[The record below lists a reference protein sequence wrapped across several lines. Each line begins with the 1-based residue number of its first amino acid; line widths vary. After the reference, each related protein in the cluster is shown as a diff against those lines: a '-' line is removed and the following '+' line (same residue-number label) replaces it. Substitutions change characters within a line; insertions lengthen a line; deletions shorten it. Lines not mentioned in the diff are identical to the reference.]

1 MTEDEGLNVN
11 QGGAYPVSEIAQ
23 HVPNVKL
30 SPGGRDQ
37 QPALNDNLM
46 KRVLSPANLHTAW
59 KHVRRNK
66 GAPGVDGVSIEDYP
80 QWAKQHW
87 AATRRALEGGYYIP
101 QPVRRVE
108 IPKPAG
114 GVRLLGV
121 PTVNDRVIQQAIA
134 QVLTLL
140 IDPTFSEASH
150 GFRPGRNAHGAVRQ
164 IKGFIEEG
172 YRVAVDVDLSKF
184 FDRVNHD
191 ILMNRLSRFIAD
203 KGLLKLIGRYLRAG
217 VLIEGKL
224 CPTTEGVPQGG
235 PLSPLLANVV
245 LDDLDK
251 RLESRQL
258 RFARYADDFTICV
271 KSSSAGY
278 RVMGWVSRFL
288 STKLKLVVNE
298 AKSRVVKTND
308 LHFLGFTFKGKK
320 VRWSAKALADFK
332 HRIRRLTKRSWG
344 ISMQR
349 RLRELRLYI
358 QGWINYFGLSEYYRP
373 LPGLD
378 EWIRRRLRMCYLKQW
393 RKPRTRIRNL
403 IKLGTRTR
411 TAVSLGLS
419 SKGPYRLARTLATQ
433 SGMTNKW
440 LEKQGLVSVRE
451 RWITFHYA

>member
-11 QGGAYPVSEIAQ
+11 QGGACPASKTAP
-23 HVPNVKL
+23 HVTNVKL
-30 SPGGRDQ
+30 SSGGRDQ
-37 QPALNDNLM
+37 QPALNDDLM
-46 KRVLSPANLHTAW
+46 KRVLSPMNLHAAW
-59 KHVRRNK
+59 KQVRRNK
-66 GAPGVDGVSIEDYP
+66 GAPGVDGVTIEDYP
-80 QWAKQHW
+80 QWAKKHW
-87 AATRRALEGGYYIP
+87 AATRRALERGYYIP

-108 IPKPAG
+108 IPKPKG
-114 GVRLLGV
+114 GIRLLGV

-134 QVLTLL
+134 QVLTPL

-203 KGLLKLIGRYLRAG
+203 KGLLKLVGRYLRAG
-217 VLIEGKL
+217 VLMEGKL
-224 CPTTEGVPQGG
+224 CPTSVGVPQGG
-235 PLSPLLANVV
+235 PLSPLLANVL

-271 KSSSAGY
+271 KSSSAGH
-278 RVMGWVSRFL
+278 RVMAWVSRFL
-288 STKLKLVVNE
+288 TSKLKLVVNE
-298 AKSRVVKTND
+298 EKSRVVKTND
-308 LHFLGFTFKGKK
+308 LHFLGFTFRGKK
-320 VRWSAKALADFK
+320 IRWSAQALEDFK
-332 HRIRRLTKRSWG
+332 HCIRRLTKRSWG
-344 ISMQR
+344 ISMHR

-440 LEKQGLVSVRE
+440 LEEQGLVSVRD
-451 RWITFHYA
+451 RWIKFHYA

>member
-11 QGGAYPVSEIAQ
+11 QGGVYPVSETAQ

-37 QPALNDNLM
+37 QPALNEDLM
-46 KRVLSPANLHTAW
+46 KRVLSPENLHTAW

-66 GAPGVDGVSIEDYP
+66 GAPGVDGITLEAYP

-87 AATRRALEGGYYIP
+87 AATRRALEGCYYIP

-108 IPKPAG
+108 IPKLTG

-134 QVLTLL
+134 QVLTPL

-191 ILMNRLSRFIAD
+191 ILMHRLRRFISD
-203 KGLLKLIGRYLRAG
+203 KGLLKLIGRFLRAG

-224 CPTTEGVPQGG
+224 CPTPEGVPQGG
-235 PLSPLLANVV
+235 PLSPLLANVL

-251 RLESRQL
+251 RLEARQL

-271 KSSSAGY
+271 KSSSAGH
-278 RVMGWVSRFL
+278 RVMAWVSRFL

-320 VRWSAKALADFK
+320 VRWSDQALKDFK

-378 EWIRRRLRMCYLKQW
+378 EWIRRRIRMCYLKQW

-440 LEKQGLVSVRE
+440 LEKQGLISVRE
-451 RWITFHYA
+451 QWIKFHYA

>member
-1 MTEDEGLNVN
+1 
-11 QGGAYPVSEIAQ
+11 
-23 HVPNVKL
+23 
-30 SPGGRDQ
+30 
-37 QPALNDNLM
+37 M

-80 QWAKQHW
+80 QWARQHW

-108 IPKPAG
+108 IPKPTG

-134 QVLTLL
+134 QVLNPL
-140 IDPTFSEASH
+140 IYPTFSEASH

-224 CPTTEGVPQGG
+224 CPTPEGVPQGG

-251 RLESRQL
+251 RLESCQL
-258 RFARYADDFTICV
+258 CFARYADDFTICV
-271 KSSSAGY
+271 KSSSAGH
-278 RVMGWVSRFL
+278 RVMAWVSRFL

-308 LHFLGFTFKGKK
+308 LLFLGFTFKGKK
-320 VRWSAKALADFK
+320 VRWSEQALKDFK
-332 HRIRRLTKRSWG
+332 YRIRRLTKRSWG

-393 RKPRTRIRNL
+393 RKPRTRIRSL

-440 LEKQGLVSVRE
+440 LEQQGLVSVRD
-451 RWITFHYA
+451 RWIAFHYA

>member
-1 MTEDEGLNVN
+1 M
-11 QGGAYPVSEIAQ
+11 
-23 HVPNVKL
+23 PNVKW
-30 SPGGRDQ
+30 SSGGRHQ

-46 KRVLSPANLHTAW
+46 KRVLSPTNLHTAW
-59 KHVRRNK
+59 KQVRRNK
-66 GAPGVDGVSIEDYP
+66 GAPGIDGVSIEEYS
-80 QWAKQHW
+80 QWARQHW
-87 AATRRALEGGYYIP
+87 GATRRALERGYYIP
-101 QPVRRVE
+101 QPVQRVE
-108 IPKPAG
+108 IPKLTG

-134 QVLTLL
+134 QVLNPL

-164 IKGFIEEG
+164 IKGFIDEG

-191 ILMNRLSRFIAD
+191 ILMNRLRRFIAD
-203 KGLLKLIGRYLRAG
+203 KGLLKLIGRTLRAG

-224 CPTTEGVPQGG
+224 CPTSEGVPQGG
-235 PLSPLLANVV
+235 PLSPLLANVM

-251 RLESRQL
+251 LLGSRQL

-271 KSSSAGY
+271 KSTSAGH
-278 RVMGWVSRFL
+278 RVMAWVSRFL
-288 STKLKLVVNE
+288 TKKLKLVVNE
-298 AKSRVVKTND
+298 AKSRVVNTND

-320 VRWSAKALADFK
+320 IRWSVQALNDFK

-344 ISMQR
+344 ISMHR
-349 RLRELRLYI
+349 RLRELRLTI

-403 IKLGTRTR
+403 IKLGTRTL

-419 SKGPYRLARTLATQ
+419 SKGPYRLAKTLATQ

-451 RWITFHYA
+451 QWIKG

>member
-1 MTEDEGLNVN
+1 MFISVEAQFVTNEKSAT
-11 QGGAYPVSEIAQ
+11 GGES
-23 HVPNVKL
+23 
-30 SPGGRDQ
+30 Q

-46 KRVLSPANLHTAW
+46 ERILSPENLHAAW
-59 KHVRRNK
+59 KQVKGNK
-66 GAPGVDGVSIEDYP
+66 GSPGVDGVSIEDYP
-80 QWAKQHW
+80 QWARKHW

-101 QPVRRVE
+101 QPVARVE
-108 IPKPAG
+108 IPKPSG
-114 GVRLLGV
+114 GSRSLGI

-134 QVLTLL
+134 QVLNPI
-140 IDPTFSEASH
+140 IDPSFSESSH

-164 IKGFIEEG
+164 VKGFIEAG
-172 YRVAVDVDLSKF
+172 YKVAVDVDLSKF

-191 ILMNRLSRFIAD
+191 ILLSRLSRHITD
-203 KGLLKLIGRYLRAG
+203 KRLLKLIGRYLRAG
-217 VLIEGKL
+217 VAIDGV
-224 CPTTEGVPQGG
+224 CHPTPEGVPQGG

-251 RLESRQL
+251 LLESRAL

-271 KSSSAGY
+271 GSTSAGH
-278 RVMGWVSRFL
+278 RVMQWVKRFL

-298 AKSRVVKTND
+298 GKSKVVKTNE

-320 VRWSAKALADFK
+320 IRWSDKALNDFK
-332 HRIRRLTKRSWG
+332 YNIRRLTKRSWG

-349 RLRELRLYI
+349 RYRELRLYI
-358 QGWINYFGLSEYYRP
+358 QGWINYYGLSEYYRP
-373 LPGLD
+373 LPRLD

-393 RKPRTRIRNL
+393 HKPRTRIRNL

-440 LEKQGLVSVRE
+440 LAQQGLVSVRE
-451 RWITFHYA
+451 LWIKFHYA

>member
-1 MTEDEGLNVN
+1 MLN
-11 QGGAYPVSEIAQ
+11 P
-23 HVPNVKL
+23 
-30 SPGGRDQ
+30 
-37 QPALNDNLM
+37 
-46 KRVLSPANLHTAW
+46 
-59 KHVRRNK
+59 
-66 GAPGVDGVSIEDYP
+66 
-80 QWAKQHW
+80 
-87 AATRRALEGGYYIP
+87 
-101 QPVRRVE
+101 
-108 IPKPAG
+108 
-114 GVRLLGV
+114 
-121 PTVNDRVIQQAIA
+121 
-134 QVLTLL
+134 L

-150 GFRPGRNAHGAVRQ
+150 GFRPGRNAHGAVRK

-224 CPTTEGVPQGG
+224 CPTPEGVPQGG
-235 PLSPLLANVV
+235 PLSPLLANVL

-251 RLESRQL
+251 RLESCQL

-271 KSSSAGY
+271 KSSLAGH
-278 RVMGWVSRFL
+278 RVMTWVSRFL

-308 LHFLGFTFKGKK
+308 LHFLGFTLKGKK
-320 VRWSAKALADFK
+320 VRWSEQALKDFK
-332 HRIRRLTKRSWG
+332 HRVRQLTKRSWG

-358 QGWINYFGLSEYYRP
+358 QGWVNYFGVSEYYRP

-440 LEKQGLVSVRE
+440 LEQQGLVSVRE
-451 RWITFHYA
+451 RWIAFHYA

>member
-11 QGGAYPVSEIAQ
+11 QGGVYPVSETAQ
-23 HVPNVKL
+23 HVLNVKL

-46 KRVLSPANLHTAW
+46 KRVLSPENLHAAW
-59 KHVRRNK
+59 KQVRRNK
-66 GAPGVDGVSIEDYP
+66 GAPGVDGISIEDYP

-121 PTVNDRVIQQAIA
+121 PTVNDRVIQQAIS
-134 QVLTLL
+134 QVLNPF

-172 YRVAVDVDLSKF
+172 YRVAVYVDLSKF

-217 VLIEGKL
+217 VLIEGRL
-224 CPTTEGVPQGG
+224 CPTPEGVPQGG

-251 RLESRQL
+251 RLESCQL

-271 KSSSAGY
+271 KSSAAGR
-278 RVMGWVSRFL
+278 RVMAWVSRFL
-288 STKLKLVVNE
+288 STKLNLVVNE

-308 LHFLGFTFKGKK
+308 LDFLGFTFKGKK

-358 QGWINYFGLSEYYRP
+358 QGWINYFGLSDYYRP

-378 EWIRRRLRMCYLKQW
+378 EWIRRRLRMCYLKRW

-433 SGMTNKW
+433 SGMTNQW

-451 RWITFHYA
+451 RWIAFHYA

>member
-1 MTEDEGLNVN
+1 MVL
-11 QGGAYPVSEIAQ
+11 GGG
-23 HVPNVKL
+23 H
-30 SPGGRDQ
+30 Q
-37 QPALNDNLM
+37 QPALNNDLLE
-46 KRVLSPANLHTAW
+46 RVLSPANLHAAW
-59 KHVRRNK
+59 KQVRRNK

-80 QWAKQHW
+80 QWARQHW
-87 AATRRALEGGYYIP
+87 AAARRALERGYYIP

-134 QVLTLL
+134 QILNPI
-140 IDPTFSEASH
+140 IDPTFSEASY

-172 YRVAVDVDLSKF
+172 YRIAVDVDLSKF
-184 FDRVNHD
+184 FDRVDHD
-191 ILMNRLSRFIAD
+191 MLMNRLRRFIAD
-203 KGLLKLIGRYLRAG
+203 KALLKLIGRYLRAG
-217 VLIEGKL
+217 VLIDRKL
-224 CPTTEGVPQGG
+224 HPTSEGVPQGG
-235 PLSPLLANVV
+235 PLSPLLANVM

-251 RLESRQL
+251 HLESRQL

-271 KSSSAGY
+271 KSTSAGH
-278 RVMGWVSRFL
+278 RIMAWVSRFL
-288 STKLKLVVNE
+288 TTKLKLVVNE

-308 LHFLGFTFKGKK
+308 LHFLGFTFRGKK
-320 VRWSAKALADFK
+320 IRWSEQALKDFK

-378 EWIRRRLRMCYLKQW
+378 EWIRRRIRMCYLKQW

-433 SGMTNKW
+433 SGMTNQW

-451 RWITFHYA
+451 RWIKFHYA

>member
-1 MTEDEGLNVN
+1 MTEDEGLNVD
-11 QGGAYPVSEIAQ
+11 QGGVYPVSETAQ
-23 HVPNVKL
+23 HVPNVKS

-37 QPALNDNLM
+37 QPALNEDLM
-46 KRVLSPANLHTAW
+46 KRVLSPENLHTAW

-66 GAPGVDGVSIEDYP
+66 GAPGVDGITLEAYP

-108 IPKPAG
+108 IPKLTG

-134 QVLTLL
+134 QVLTPL

-191 ILMNRLSRFIAD
+191 ILMHRLRRFITD
-203 KGLLKLIGRYLRAG
+203 KGLLKLIGRFLRAG

-224 CPTTEGVPQGG
+224 CPTPEGVPQGG
-235 PLSPLLANVV
+235 PLSPLLANVL

-251 RLESRQL
+251 RLESCQL

-271 KSSSAGY
+271 KSSSAGH
-278 RVMGWVSRFL
+278 RVMAWLSRFL

-320 VRWSAKALADFK
+320 IRWSEQALKDFK

-451 RWITFHYA
+451 RWIAFHYA

>member
-11 QGGAYPVSEIAQ
+11 QGGAYPVSETAQ

-134 QVLTLL
+134 QVLNPL

>member
-1 MTEDEGLNVN
+1 VTEDEGLNVN
-11 QGGAYPVSEIAQ
+11 QGGAYPVSETAQ

-30 SPGGRDQ
+30 STGGRDQ

-46 KRVLSPANLHTAW
+46 KRVLSPANLHAAW
-59 KHVRRNK
+59 KHVHRNK
-66 GAPGVDGVSIEDYP
+66 GASGVDGITIEDYP
-80 QWAKQHW
+80 LWAKQHW

-101 QPVRRVE
+101 QAVRRVE
-108 IPKPAG
+108 ILKPTG

-134 QVLTLL
+134 QVLNPL

-172 YRVAVDVDLSKF
+172 YRVAVDVDLSTF

-224 CPTTEGVPQGG
+224 CPTPEGVPQGG
-235 PLSPLLANVV
+235 PLSPLLANVL

-251 RLESRQL
+251 RLESCQL

-271 KSSSAGY
+271 KSSSAGH
-278 RVMGWVSRFL
+278 RVMAWVSRFL

-320 VRWSAKALADFK
+320 VRWSEQALKDFK
-332 HRIRRLTKRSWG
+332 HRVRQLTKRSWG

-358 QGWINYFGLSEYYRP
+358 QGWVNYFGLSEYYRP

-393 RKPRTRIRNL
+393 CKPRTRIRNL
-403 IKLGTRTR
+403 IKLGTRSR

-440 LEKQGLVSVRE
+440 LEQQGLVSVRE
-451 RWITFHYA
+451 RWIAFHYA

>member
-1 MTEDEGLNVN
+1 MPT
-11 QGGAYPVSEIAQ
+11 
-23 HVPNVKL
+23 
-30 SPGGRDQ
+30 
-37 QPALNDNLM
+37 
-46 KRVLSPANLHTAW
+46 
-59 KHVRRNK
+59 
-66 GAPGVDGVSIEDYP
+66 
-80 QWAKQHW
+80 
-87 AATRRALEGGYYIP
+87 
-101 QPVRRVE
+101 
-108 IPKPAG
+108 PKPTG
-114 GVRLLGV
+114 GVRRLGV

-134 QVLTLL
+134 QVLTPL

-164 IKGFIEEG
+164 IKGFIKEG
-172 YRVAVDVDLSKF
+172 YRIAVDVDLSKF

-191 ILMNRLSRFIAD
+191 LLMNRLRRFIAD

-217 VLIEGKL
+217 VVSEGE
-224 CPTTEGVPQGG
+224 CHPTLEGVPQGS
-235 PLSPLLANVV
+235 PLSPLLANIL

-251 RLESRQL
+251 LLETRHL

-271 KSSSAGY
+271 KSSSAGH
-278 RVMGWVSRFL
+278 RIMAWVSRFL
-288 STKLKLVVNE
+288 TTKLKLVVNQ

-308 LHFLGFTFKGKK
+308 LHFLSFTFRGKK
-320 VRWSAKALADFK
+320 IRWSDQALKDFK

-393 RKPRTRIRNL
+393 RRPRTRIRNL

-419 SKGPYRLARTLATQ
+419 SKGPYRLAKTLATQ
-433 SGMTNKW
+433 SGMTNQW
-440 LEKQGLVSVRE
+440 LATQGLVSVRE
-451 RWITFHYA
+451 QWIKFHYA

>member
-1 MTEDEGLNVN
+1 MTEDEGLNVD
-11 QGGAYPVSEIAQ
+11 QGGVYPVSETAQ
-23 HVPNVKL
+23 HVPNVKS

-37 QPALNDNLM
+37 QPALNEDLM
-46 KRVLSPANLHTAW
+46 KRVLSPENLHTAW

-66 GAPGVDGVSIEDYP
+66 GAPGVDGITLEAYP

-108 IPKPAG
+108 IPKLTG

-134 QVLTLL
+134 QVLTPL

-191 ILMNRLSRFIAD
+191 ILMHRLRRFITD
-203 KGLLKLIGRYLRAG
+203 KGLLKLIGRFLRAG

-224 CPTTEGVPQGG
+224 CPTPEGVPQGG
-235 PLSPLLANVV
+235 PLSPLLANVL

-251 RLESRQL
+251 RLESCQL

-271 KSSSAGY
+271 KSSSAGH
-278 RVMGWVSRFL
+278 RVMAWVSRFV

-320 VRWSAKALADFK
+320 IRWSEQALKDFK

-451 RWITFHYA
+451 RWIAFHYA

>member
-1 MTEDEGLNVN
+1 M
-11 QGGAYPVSEIAQ
+11 
-23 HVPNVKL
+23 PNVKL

-37 QPALNDNLM
+37 QPALNDDLM
-46 KRVLSPANLHTAW
+46 KRVLSPANLHMAW
-59 KHVRRNK
+59 KHVRSNK
-66 GAPGVDGVSIEDYP
+66 GAPGVDGITIEDYP

-87 AATRRALEGGYYIP
+87 VATRRALEGGYYIP

-108 IPKPAG
+108 IPKPTG

-134 QVLTLL
+134 QVLNPL

-164 IKGFIEEG
+164 VKGFIEEG

-224 CPTTEGVPQGG
+224 CPTPEGVPQGG

-251 RLESRQL
+251 RLESCQL

-271 KSSSAGY
+271 KSSSVGY
-278 RVMGWVSRFL
+278 RVMAWVSRFL

-308 LHFLGFTFKGKK
+308 LHFLGFTFRGKK
-320 VRWSAKALADFK
+320 IRWSAQALEDFK

-344 ISMQR
+344 ISMHR

-451 RWITFHYA
+451 RWIAFHYA

>member
-1 MTEDEGLNVN
+1 MTEDEGQNVN
-11 QGGAYPVSEIAQ
+11 QGGAYPVSGTAQ

-30 SPGGRDQ
+30 SPGGRHQ
-37 QPALNDNLM
+37 QPALNNDLVE
-46 KRVLSPANLHTAW
+46 RVLSPANLHTAW
-59 KHVRRNK
+59 KQVRRNK

-87 AATRRALEGGYYIP
+87 AAARRALEGGYYMP

-108 IPKPAG
+108 IPKLTG

-134 QVLTLL
+134 QVLNPL

-172 YRVAVDVDLSKF
+172 YRIAVGVDLSKF

-191 ILMNRLSRFIAD
+191 LLMNRLRRFIAD

-217 VLIEGKL
+217 VMIEGERH
-224 CPTTEGVPQGG
+224 PTLEGVPQGG
-235 PLSPLLANVV
+235 PLSPLLANLL

-251 RLESRQL
+251 LLESRQL

-271 KSSSAGY
+271 KSSSAGQ
-278 RVMGWVSRFL
+278 RVMAWVSRFL
-288 STKLKLVVNE
+288 TNKLKLVVNE
-298 AKSRVVKTND
+298 KKSRVVKTND
-308 LHFLGFTFKGKK
+308 LHFLGFTFRGKK
-320 VRWSAKALADFK
+320 IRWSEQALKDFK

-344 ISMQR
+344 VSMQR

-393 RKPRTRIRNL
+393 RRPRTRIRNL
-403 IKLGTRTR
+403 IKLGTRTL

-419 SKGPYRLARTLATQ
+419 SKGPYRLAKTLATH

-440 LEKQGLVSVRE
+440 LAEQGLVSVRE
-451 RWITFHYA
+451 LWIKFHYA

>member
-1 MTEDEGLNVN
+1 MTNEKSAT
-11 QGGAYPVSEIAQ
+11 GGES
-23 HVPNVKL
+23 
-30 SPGGRDQ
+30 Q

-46 KRVLSPANLHTAW
+46 ERILSPENLHAAW
-59 KHVRRNK
+59 KQVKENK

-80 QWAKQHW
+80 LWARKHW

-101 QPVRRVE
+101 QPVARVE
-108 IPKPAG
+108 IPKPNG
-114 GVRLLGV
+114 GSRSLGI
-121 PTVNDRVIQQAIA
+121 PAVNDRVIQQAIA
-134 QVLTLL
+134 QVLNPI
-140 IDPTFSEASH
+140 IDPSFSESSH

-164 IKGFIEEG
+164 VKGFIEAG
-172 YRVAVDVDLSKF
+172 YKVAVDVDLSKF

-191 ILMNRLSRFIAD
+191 ILMSRLSRHITD
-203 KGLLKLIGRYLRAG
+203 KRLLKLIGRYLRAG
-217 VLIEGKL
+217 VAIDGV
-224 CPTTEGVPQGG
+224 CHPTPEGVPQGG

-251 RLESRQL
+251 LLESRAL
-258 RFARYADDFTICV
+258 RFVRYADDFIICV
-271 KSSSAGY
+271 RSTSAGH
-278 RVMGWVSRFL
+278 RVMQWVKRFL

-298 AKSRVVKTND
+298 GKSKVVKTNE

-320 VRWSAKALADFK
+320 IRWSDKALNDFK
-332 HRIRRLTKRSWG
+332 YNIRRLTKRSWG

-349 RLRELRLYI
+349 RYRELRLYI
-358 QGWINYFGLSEYYRP
+358 QGWINYYGLSEYYRP
-373 LPGLD
+373 LPRLD

-393 RKPRTRIRNL
+393 HKPRTRIRNL

-440 LEKQGLVSVRE
+440 LAQQGLVSVRE
-451 RWITFHYA
+451 LWIKFHYA

>member
-1 MTEDEGLNVN
+1 MTEDEGLNVS
-11 QGGAYPVSEIAQ
+11 QGGVYPVSGTAQ

-37 QPALNDNLM
+37 QPALNEDLM
-46 KRVLSPANLHTAW
+46 KHVLSSENLHMAW

-66 GAPGVDGVSIEDYP
+66 GASGVDGITLEAYP

-87 AATRRALEGGYYIP
+87 TATRRALEGGYYIP

-108 IPKPAG
+108 IPKLTG

-134 QVLTLL
+134 QVLNPL

-191 ILMNRLSRFIAD
+191 ILMDRLRRFITD

-224 CPTTEGVPQGG
+224 CPTPEGVPQGG
-235 PLSPLLANVV
+235 PLSPLLANVL

-251 RLESRQL
+251 RLESCQL

-271 KSSSAGY
+271 KSSSAGH
-278 RVMGWVSRFL
+278 RVMAWVSRFL
-288 STKLKLVVNE
+288 SIKLKLVVNE
-298 AKSRVVKTND
+298 VKSCVVKTND

-320 VRWSAKALADFK
+320 VRWSAQALKNFK
-332 HRIRRLTKRSWG
+332 YRVRQLTKRSWG

-403 IKLGTRTR
+403 IKLGTRIR

-433 SGMTNKW
+433 SGMTNQW

-451 RWITFHYA
+451 RWIAFHYA

>member
-1 MTEDEGLNVN
+1 MTEDEGQNVN
-11 QGGAYPVSEIAQ
+11 QGGAYPVSGTAQ

-30 SPGGRDQ
+30 SPGGRHQ
-37 QPALNDNLM
+37 QPALNNDLVE
-46 KRVLSPANLHTAW
+46 RVLSPANLHTAW
-59 KHVRRNK
+59 KQVRRNK

-87 AATRRALEGGYYIP
+87 AAARRALEGGYYMP

-108 IPKPAG
+108 IPKLTG

-134 QVLTLL
+134 QVLNPL

-172 YRVAVDVDLSKF
+172 YRIAVDVDLSKF

-191 ILMNRLSRFIAD
+191 LLMNRLRRFIAD

-217 VLIEGKL
+217 VMIEGERH
-224 CPTTEGVPQGG
+224 PTLEGVPQGG
-235 PLSPLLANVV
+235 PLSPLLANLL

-251 RLESRQL
+251 LLESRQL

-271 KSSSAGY
+271 KSSSAGQ
-278 RVMGWVSRFL
+278 RVMAWVSRFL
-288 STKLKLVVNE
+288 TNKLKLVVNE
-298 AKSRVVKTND
+298 KKSRVVKTND
-308 LHFLGFTFKGKK
+308 LHFLGFTFRGKK
-320 VRWSAKALADFK
+320 IRWSEQALKDFK

-344 ISMQR
+344 VSMQR

-393 RKPRTRIRNL
+393 RRPRTRIRNL
-403 IKLGTRTR
+403 IKLGTRTL

-419 SKGPYRLARTLATQ
+419 SKGPYRLAKTLATH

-440 LEKQGLVSVRE
+440 LAEQGLVSVRE
-451 RWITFHYA
+451 LWIKFHYA

>member
-1 MTEDEGLNVN
+1 
-11 QGGAYPVSEIAQ
+11 
-23 HVPNVKL
+23 VKL

-37 QPALNDNLM
+37 QPALNEDLM
-46 KRVLSPANLHTAW
+46 KRVLSSENLHTAW

-66 GAPGVDGVSIEDYP
+66 GAPGVDGISIEDYP
-80 QWAKQHW
+80 QWARQHW
-87 AATRRALEGGYYIP
+87 AAARRALERGYYIP

-134 QVLTLL
+134 QVLTPR

-150 GFRPGRNAHGAVRQ
+150 GFRPGRNAHGAVWQ

-191 ILMNRLSRFIAD
+191 ILMNRLSRFITD

-224 CPTTEGVPQGG
+224 CPTPEGVPQGG

-251 RLESRQL
+251 RLESCQL

-271 KSSSAGY
+271 KSSSCGH

-320 VRWSAKALADFK
+320 VRWSAPALEDFK

-349 RLRELRLYI
+349 RFRELRLYV

-451 RWITFHYA
+451 RWIAFHYA

>member
-11 QGGAYPVSEIAQ
+11 QGGAYPVSGTAQ

-37 QPALNDNLM
+37 QPALNEDLM
-46 KRVLSPANLHTAW
+46 KRVLLPENLHTAW
-59 KHVRRNK
+59 KHVRSNK
-66 GAPGVDGVSIEDYP
+66 GAPGVDGITIEAYP

-101 QPVRRVE
+101 QAVRRVE
-108 IPKPAG
+108 IPKLTG

-121 PTVNDRVIQQAIA
+121 PTINDRVIQQAIA
-134 QVLTLL
+134 QVLNPL

-191 ILMNRLSRFIAD
+191 ILMNRLRRFIAD

-217 VLIEGKL
+217 VLIEGEL
-224 CPTTEGVPQGG
+224 CPTSEGVPQGG

-251 RLESRQL
+251 RLESHQL

-271 KSSSAGY
+271 KSSSAGH
-278 RVMGWVSRFL
+278 RVLAWVSRFL

-298 AKSRVVKTND
+298 AKSRVVRTYD
-308 LHFLGFTFKGKK
+308 LHFLGFTFRGKK
-320 VRWSAKALADFK
+320 IRWSAQALNDFK

-378 EWIRRRLRMCYLKQW
+378 EWIRRRIRMCYLKQW